1 MLYGAEVA
9 VCSEIN
15 TKHMNTVWVDYQ
27 FSVLNLLVHATN
39 SLSLHL

>member
-15 TKHMNTVWVDYQ
+15 IKHVNTVCGQNVN
-27 FSVLNLLVHATN
+27 SEVLNLLVHET
-39 SLSLHL
+39 SSI

>member
-15 TKHMNTVWVDYQ
+15 TKTNEYNVDRMHN
-27 FSVLNLLVHATN
+27 SEVLNLLVHETN
-39 SLSLHL
+39 SF